1 MIISEKQIMQLM
13 TVSRDF
19 MVILSLINGEDKYK
33 NQYNDISSLL
43 SVIANQQ
50 SEKLKEIE

>member
-13 TVSRDF
+13 TIGRDF

-33 NQYNDISSLL
+33 TQYNDISSLL
-43 SVIANQQ
+43 SIIANQQ
-50 SEKLKEIE
+50 SEELKVIE